1 MIGLVLVGAK
11 VQDVHDDGEE
21 NKLQICCQT
30 KCTMFTKMPQSTNV
44 AGITAVLTLST
55 ISLQSRTELPKV
67 LKGGCFL
74 CTFKNYF
81 NIACQYFAAGAIC
94 DGPRLVHHL
103 QFLLL
108 HGHSA

>member
-1 MIGLVLVGAK
+1 MIGLVLVGAT
-11 VQDVHDDGEE
+11 VEDDYDDYDDGEE

-67 LKGGCFL
+67 LKGGCFSSP
-74 CTFKNYF
+74 
-81 NIACQYFAAGAIC
+81 FAIFER
-94 DGPRLVHHL
+94 RLF
-103 QFLLL
+103 FL
-108 HGHSA
+108 